1 MTALSREELKK
12 IDAYWR
18 ASLYLCVGMLY
29 LDDNPLLR
37 EPLKIE
43 HVKKRLLGHWGTDP
57 GQSFVW
63 VHLNRLIKKYDLNM
77 IYISGPGHG
86 APATLANA
94 YLEGTYSEVY
104 PDKAQDEG
112 GMKKFFR
119 QFSFPGGIGS
129 HCTPETP
136 GSMHEGGELGYSLSH
151 AYGAAFDNPGLIV
164 AVVIGDGEAET
175 GPLATSWHSNKFLN
189 PARDGAV
196 LPILH
201 LNGYKIANPTIFG
214 RMGRDE
220 LESLFCGYG
229 YSPFFVEGSDPMAMH
244 ELMAETLET
253 VLSEIR
259 GDGAYYARRPMIV
272 LRTPKGWT
280 GPKEVD
286 GHKIEG
292 FWRAHQVPFDVHG
305 NPSHLRVLEEWMR
318 SYRPEELFDA
328 QGRLRQDLREL
339 APSGTRRM
347 SANPVANGGSIRK
360 APKLPNFRNYAV
372 GIAAPGASTAENTRV
387 LATFLR
393 DVMRDNPG
401 IFRVFGPDETAS
413 NRLSAIYE
421 ASPKTWMLPVLPEDA
436 DGGFLAPDGRVM
448 EMLSE
453 HTLEGWLE
461 GYVLTGRNGVFA
473 SYEAF
478 IHVIDSMFNQHAKW
492 LEKCLDV
499 PWRAP
504 LPSLNILLSLYGM
517 AAGSQRLQPPGP
529 RLSGPCSE

>member
-1 MTALSREELKK
+1 M
-12 IDAYWR
+12 DAQLQ
-18 ASLYLCVGMLY
+18 A
-29 LDDNPLLR
+29 
-37 EPLKIE
+37 
-43 HVKKRLLGHWGTDP
+43 
-57 GQSFVW
+57 
-63 VHLNRLIKKYDLNM
+63 
-77 IYISGPGHG
+77 
-86 APATLANA
+86 
-94 YLEGTYSEVY
+94 
-104 PDKAQDEG
+104 
-112 GMKKFFR
+112 
-119 QFSFPGGIGS
+119 
-129 HCTPETP
+129 
-136 GSMHEGGELGYSLSH
+136 
-151 AYGAAFDNPGLIV
+151 
-164 AVVIGDGEAET
+164 
-175 GPLATSWHSNKFLN
+175 
-189 PARDGAV
+189 
-196 LPILH
+196 
-201 LNGYKIANPTIFG
+201 G
-214 RMGRDE
+214 R
-220 LESLFCGYG
+220 
-229 YSPFFVEGSDPMAMH
+229 V
-244 ELMAETLET
+244 
-253 VLSEIR
+253 
-259 GDGAYYARRPMIV
+259 
-272 LRTPKGWT
+272 
-280 GPKEVD
+280 
-286 GHKIEG
+286 
-292 FWRAHQVPFDVHG
+292 
-305 NPSHLRVLEEWMR
+305 
-318 SYRPEELFDA
+318 FDA

-360 APKLPNFRNYAV
+360 APKLPDFRNYAV

-504 LPSLNILLSLYGM
+504 LPSLNILLSYGM